1 MAKPEDKTVL
11 VVDDEEDVREFLAD
25 VLEDAGFNVQKAADG
40 EEALAKVKAKCP
52 DFISLDLVMP
62 KKSGLRFLYELR
74 HHDQLANI
82 PVLIVTAHAHDE
94 LGKQD
99 LQGILAGR
107 SLTGPRVYLE
117 KPIAPETYV
126 RAVCE
131 SMGLEFEAGQKSA
144 DESELRRQAQ
154 RLMQDADAE
163 KLEEVMSI
171 LKRRS

>member
-1 MAKPEDKTVL
+1 
-11 VVDDEEDVREFLAD
+11 
-25 VLEDAGFNVQKAADG
+25 
-40 EEALAKVKAKCP
+40 
-52 DFISLDLVMP
+52 MP

-74 HHDQLANI
+74 HHDQWANI

-117 KPIAPETYV
+117 KPVEPEAYV

-131 SMGLEFEAGQKSA
+131 SMGLQFDAGQKSA
-144 DESELRRQAQ
+144 NESELRRQVAT
-154 RLMQDADAE
+154 LMQDADAE
-163 KLEEVMSI
+163 KLAEVMSV
-171 LKRRS
+171 LKRKS